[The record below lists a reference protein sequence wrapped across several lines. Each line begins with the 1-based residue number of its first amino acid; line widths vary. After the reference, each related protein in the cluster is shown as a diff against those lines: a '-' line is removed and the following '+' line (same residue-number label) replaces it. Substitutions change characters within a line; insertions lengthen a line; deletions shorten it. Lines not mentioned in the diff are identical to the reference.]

1 MRRKAIS
8 VCGFQQEKPSQA
20 ILDNHFIRRVLSS
33 GSGKHTQ
40 TKEQAVLIETQ
51 RKQNKSKRK
60 AADDRV
66 GILIDL

>member
-1 MRRKAIS
+1 M
-8 VCGFQQEKPSQA
+8 
-20 ILDNHFIRRVLSS
+20 LLSS

-40 TKEQAVLIETQ
+40 MKKQAVLIETR

-60 AADDRV
+60 AEDDRV